1 MEEKKL
7 WEGVSSQ
14 WINFGYY
21 IVCVLLLPV
30 FGIGLFMFIWR
41 YLTTK
46 FKKFEITNERI
57 IEHKGVLS
65 RTTDEL
71 ELYRVKDIK
80 LHQPFFLR
88 LFKLSNIVLSTT
100 DRSSSIL
107 IIKGIENG
115 QDLRNILRKS
125 VEERRDKKKVREID
139 FE

>member
-1 MEEKKL
+1 MEEKNL

-14 WINFGYY
+14 WINFGYN
-21 IVCVLLLPV
+21 ILCVLLLPV
-30 FGIGLFMFIWR
+30 FGLGLLMFIWR

-46 FKKFEITNERI
+46 FNKYEITNERI

-80 LHQPFFLR
+80 LDQPFFLR

-100 DRSSSIL
+100 DRTKSIVT
-107 IIKGIENG
+107 IQGIEDG
-115 QDLRNILRKS
+115 QELRNILRKS
-125 VEERRDKKKVREID
+125 IEERRDAKKVREID
-139 FE
+139 L